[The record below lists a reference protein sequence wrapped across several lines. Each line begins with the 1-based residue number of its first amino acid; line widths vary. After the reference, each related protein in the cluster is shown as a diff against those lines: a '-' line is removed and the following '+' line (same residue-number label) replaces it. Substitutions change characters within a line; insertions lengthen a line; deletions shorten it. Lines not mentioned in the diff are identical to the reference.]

1 MFRHIFFTFYS
12 FSLYTIICQFIKA
25 FAKLNTS
32 PVLKKLLAKCLILIL
47 KTKSLASPDS
57 STDELSHL

>member
-12 FSLYTIICQFIKA
+12 FSLYTIIFQLIKA

-32 PVLKKLLAKCLILIL
+32 PPLKKLLAKCLILIL
-47 KTKSLASPDS
+47 KTKSLVTPDS
-57 STDELSHL
+57 STDELSHP